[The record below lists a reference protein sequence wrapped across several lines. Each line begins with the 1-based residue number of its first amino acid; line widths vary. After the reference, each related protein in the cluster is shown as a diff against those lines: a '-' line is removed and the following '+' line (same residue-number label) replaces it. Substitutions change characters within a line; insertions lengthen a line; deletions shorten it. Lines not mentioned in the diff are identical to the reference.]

1 MTEQKSPYRIFLRK
15 AGDYKCC
22 LQLPESGARQHGPI
36 SGCFIPD
43 LRKTGI
49 PTIPSGSMYP
59 PQKRQTLMPSAV
71 NNVLYNIV
79 AAYNK
84 QMTEQAEKEKP
95 A

>member
-1 MTEQKSPYRIFLRK
+1 
-15 AGDYKCC
+15 
-22 LQLPESGARQHGPI
+22 
-36 SGCFIPD
+36 
-43 LRKTGI
+43 
-49 PTIPSGSMYP
+49 
-59 PQKRQTLMPSAV
+59 MPSAV